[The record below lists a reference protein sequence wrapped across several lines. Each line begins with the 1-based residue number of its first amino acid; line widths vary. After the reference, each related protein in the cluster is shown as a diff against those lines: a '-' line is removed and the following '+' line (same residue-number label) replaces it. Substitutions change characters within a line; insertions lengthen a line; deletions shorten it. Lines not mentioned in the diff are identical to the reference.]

1 MELQRI
7 EPAEIIAMAPRLDE
21 LINEFIGDQDIRTNS
36 ADLYRRTLKHY
47 FKWVSCEGLA
57 MGEIQLMHIVKYK
70 ADLLASGKSSLTV
83 GTYITTVRRFYAWAE
98 AKKYYPNI
106 AKGVKTPKRAQQFKK
121 QPLTASESTE
131 LLNQVSNARDL
142 AIINLCLRTG
152 LRTIEVVRANV
163 GDIQTKGGQVI
174 LNVHGKGRDGK
185 DQFVILTNK
194 AQAPITDYLKTRGI
208 VLGKLKPGQGAEPLF
223 ISNSNKN
230 KGERL
235 DTRTIRRIAKNNL
248 IGIGLNS
255 HYYTA
260 HSLRHTTAVSI
271 LRAGGTLENAQGV
284 LRHSNPATTQIYT
297 ATILEEQ
304 RLKYA
309 SENLIDGQF

>member
-1 MELQRI
+1 M
-7 EPAEIIAMAPRLDE
+7 
-21 LINEFIGDQDIRTNS
+21 
-36 ADLYRRTLKHY
+36 
-47 FKWVSCEGLA
+47 
-57 MGEIQLMHIVKYK
+57 
-70 ADLLASGKSSLTV
+70 
-83 GTYITTVRRFYAWAE
+83 
-98 AKKYYPNI
+98 
-106 AKGVKTPKRAQQFKK
+106 
-121 QPLTASESTE
+121 
-131 LLNQVSNARDL
+131 
-142 AIINLCLRTG
+142 
-152 LRTIEVVRANV
+152 
-163 GDIQTKGGQVI
+163 
-174 LNVHGKGRDGK
+174 NVHGKGRDDK

-194 AQAPITDYLKTRGI
+194 AQAPITEYLKARGI
-208 VLGKLKPGQGAEPLF
+208 VLGKLKPGQSAEPLF

-248 IGIGLNS
+248 IAIGLNS

-304 RLKYA
+304 RLKHA
-309 SENLIDGQF
+309 SETLIDSQF

>member
-1 MELQRI
+1 MQLQRI
-7 EPAEIIAMAPRLDE
+7 ETAEIMGMAPRLDE
-21 LINEFIGDQDIRTNS
+21 LLNQFIADQDIKTNS
-36 ADLYRRTLKHY
+36 ADLYRRTLKQY
-47 FKWVSCEGLA
+47 FNWVTLQGLP
-57 MGEIQLMHIVKYK
+57 MGEIQHLHIIKYK
-70 ADLLASGKSSLTV
+70 ADLLKDGKSSLTV
-83 GTYITTVRRFYAWAE
+83 GGYITSVRRFYEWTE

-106 AKGVKTPKRAQQFKK
+106 AKGVKTPKRTQQFKK

-131 LLNQVSNARDL
+131 LLSQVSNARDL

-152 LRTIEVVRANV
+152 LRTIEVTRANV
-163 GDIQTKGGQVI
+163 GDIEVKGGQII
-174 LNVHGKGRDGK
+174 LNVHGKGRDDK

-194 AQAPITDYLKTRGI
+194 AQAPITEYLKARGI
-208 VLGKLKPGQGAEPLF
+208 VLGNLKPGQQNEPLF
-223 ISNSNKN
+223 ISKSNKN

-248 IGIGLNS
+248 IAIGLNS

-304 RLKYA
+304 RLKHA
-309 SENLIDGQF
+309 SEQLIDSQF

>member
-36 ADLYRRTLKHY
+36 ADLYRRTLKQY

-309 SENLIDGQF
+309 SESLIDGQF

>member
-36 ADLYRRTLKHY
+36 ADLYRRTLKQY

-131 LLNQVSNARDL
+131 LLNHITNPRDL
-142 AIINLCLRTG
+142 AFVNLCLRTG

>member
-36 ADLYRRTLKHY
+36 ADLYRRTLKQY

-152 LRTIEVVRANV
+152 LRTIEVVRANE

>member
-36 ADLYRRTLKHY
+36 ADLYRRTLKQY
-47 FKWVSCEGLA
+47 FNWVSCEGLA

>member
-7 EPAEIIAMAPRLDE
+7 EPDEIIAMAPRLDE

-36 ADLYRRTLKHY
+36 ADLYRRTLKQY

-121 QPLTASESTE
+121 QPLTASESTD

-309 SENLIDGQF
+309 SESLIDGQF

>member
-1 MELQRI
+1 MHPQLTQQT
-7 EPAEIIAMAPRLDE
+7 EIIAMAPRLDE

-36 ADLYRRTLKHY
+36 ADLYSRTLKQY
-47 FKWVSCEGLA
+47 FKWVNCEGLT

-121 QPLTASESTE
+121 QPLTATESTE
-131 LLNQVSNARDL
+131 LLNHIANPRDL
-142 AIINLCLRTG
+142 AFINLCLRTG

-163 GDIQTKGGQVI
+163 GDIELRGGQVI

-309 SENLIDGQF
+309 SETLIDGQF

>member
-1 MELQRI
+1 
-7 EPAEIIAMAPRLDE
+7 
-21 LINEFIGDQDIRTNS
+21 
-36 ADLYRRTLKHY
+36 
-47 FKWVSCEGLA
+47 

>member
-1 MELQRI
+1 MQMQRI
-7 EPAEIIAMAPRLDE
+7 ETAEVMAMAPSLDKWVNQF
-21 LINEFIGDQDIRTNS
+21 INDQDVKSNS
-36 ADLYRRTLKHY
+36 ADLYRRTLKQY
-47 FKWVSCEGLA
+47 FKWVALQGISLLETERLHI
-57 MGEIQLMHIVKYK
+57 IQYK
-70 ADLLASGKSSLTV
+70 ADLLKDGKSSLTV
-83 GTYITTVRRFYAWAE
+83 GAYITSVRLFYEWAE
-98 AKKYYPNI
+98 TKKYYPNI

-121 QPLTASESTE
+121 RPLTAPESTD
-131 LLNQVSNARDL
+131 LLNHITDPRDL
-142 AIINLCLRTG
+142 AIVNLCLRTG
-152 LRTIEVVRANV
+152 LRTIEVVRPNV
-163 GDIQTKGGQVI
+163 GDIETRGGHIV
-174 LNVHGKGRDGK
+174 LNLRSKGRDDK

-194 AQAPITDYLKTRGI
+194 AQGPITAYLQTRGI

-223 ISNSNKN
+223 TSNSNNN
-230 KGERL
+230 KGGRM
-235 DTRTIRRIAKNNL
+235 DTRTIRRMVKIYL

-309 SENLIDGQF
+309 SESLIDGQF

>member
-1 MELQRI
+1 MHPQLTQQT
-7 EPAEIIAMAPRLDE
+7 EIIAMAPRLDE

-36 ADLYRRTLKHY
+36 ADLYSRTLKQY
-47 FKWVSCEGLA
+47 FKWVNCEGLA

-121 QPLTASESTE
+121 QPLTATESTE
-131 LLNQVSNARDL
+131 LLNQVSNVRDL

-163 GDIQTKGGQVI
+163 GDIELRGGQVI

-309 SENLIDGQF
+309 SETLIDGQF

>member
-36 ADLYRRTLKHY
+36 ADLYRRTLKQY
-47 FKWVSCEGLA
+47 FNWVSCEGLA

-131 LLNQVSNARDL
+131 LLNQVSNP
-142 AIINLCLRTG
+142 G
-152 LRTIEVVRANV
+152 LGN
-163 GDIQTKGGQVI
+163 
-174 LNVHGKGRDGK
+174 
-185 DQFVILTNK
+185 
-194 AQAPITDYLKTRGI
+194 Y
-208 VLGKLKPGQGAEPLF
+208 
-223 ISNSNKN
+223 
-230 KGERL
+230 
-235 DTRTIRRIAKNNL
+235 
-248 IGIGLNS
+248 
-255 HYYTA
+255 
-260 HSLRHTTAVSI
+260 
-271 LRAGGTLENAQGV
+271 
-284 LRHSNPATTQIYT
+284 
-297 ATILEEQ
+297 
-304 RLKYA
+304 
-309 SENLIDGQF
+309 

>member
-1 MELQRI
+1 MQLQHT
-7 EPAEIIAMAPRLDE
+7 PTAEIIAMAPRLDE
-21 LINEFIGDQDIRTNS
+21 VINEFIGDQDIKSNS
-36 ADLYRRTLKHY
+36 ADLYRRTLKQY
-47 FKWVSCEGLA
+47 FKWVALQGLT
-57 MGEIQLMHIVKYK
+57 MGEIQHLHIIKYK
-70 ADLLASGKSSLTV
+70 ADLLHEGKSSLTV
-83 GTYITTVRRFYAWAE
+83 GGYITSVRRFYEWAE
-98 AKKYYPNI
+98 AKKYYPNV

-121 QPLTASESTE
+121 QPLSASESTD

-163 GDIQTKGGQVI
+163 GDIETKGGQII
-174 LNVHGKGRDGK
+174 LNVHGKGRDDK

-194 AQAPITDYLKTRGI
+194 AQAPITEYLQTRGI

-248 IGIGLNS
+248 IAIGLNS

-309 SENLIDGQF
+309 SETLIDGQF

>member
-36 ADLYRRTLKHY
+36 ADLYRRTLKQY

>member
-36 ADLYRRTLKHY
+36 ADLYRRTLKQY
-47 FKWVSCEGLA
+47 FNWVSCEGLA

-121 QPLTASESTE
+121 QPLTASESTD

-309 SENLIDGQF
+309 SESLIDGQF

>member
-1 MELQRI
+1 MHPQLTQQT
-7 EPAEIIAMAPRLDE
+7 EIIAMAPRLDE

-36 ADLYRRTLKHY
+36 ADLYRRTLKQY
-47 FKWVSCEGLA
+47 FKWVNCEGLA

-121 QPLTASESTE
+121 QPLTATESTE
-131 LLNQVSNARDL
+131 LLNQVSNVRDL

-163 GDIQTKGGQVI
+163 GDIELRGGQVI

-309 SENLIDGQF
+309 SETLIDGQF

>member
-36 ADLYRRTLKHY
+36 ADLYRRTLKQY
-47 FKWVSCEGLA
+47 FNWVSCEGLA

-70 ADLLASGKSSLTV
+70 SDLLASGKSSLTV

-121 QPLTASESTE
+121 QPLTASESTD

-309 SENLIDGQF
+309 SESLIDGQF

>member
-1 MELQRI
+1 MQLQRI
-7 EPAEIIAMAPRLDE
+7 ETAEIMAMAPRLDE
-21 LINEFIGDQDIRTNS
+21 LLNQFIADQDIKTNS
-36 ADLYRRTLKHY
+36 ADLYRRTLKQY
-47 FKWVSCEGLA
+47 FNWVTLQGLP
-57 MGEIQLMHIVKYK
+57 MGEIQHLHIIKYK
-70 ADLLASGKSSLTV
+70 ADLLKDGKSSLTV
-83 GTYITTVRRFYAWAE
+83 GGYITSVRRFYEWTE

-106 AKGVKTPKRAQQFKK
+106 AKGVKTPKRTQQFKK

-131 LLNQVSNARDL
+131 LLNQVSNPRDL

-152 LRTIEVVRANV
+152 LRTIEVTRANV
-163 GDIQTKGGQVI
+163 GDIEVKGGQII
-174 LNVHGKGRDGK
+174 LNVHGKGRDDK
-185 DQFVILTNK
+185 DQFVILTSK
-194 AQAPITDYLKTRGI
+194 TQAPITEYLKYRGI
-208 VLGKLKPGQGAEPLF
+208 VLGNLKPGQQNEPLF

-248 IGIGLNS
+248 IAIGLNS

-304 RLKYA
+304 RLKHA
-309 SENLIDGQF
+309 SERLIDSQF

>member
-1 MELQRI
+1 MQLQPI
-7 EPAEIIAMAPRLDE
+7 QTTEIIATAPRLDE
-21 LINEFIGDQDIRTNS
+21 LINQFISDQDIRSNS
-36 ADLYRRTLKHY
+36 ALLYRRTLKQY
-47 FKWVSCEGLA
+47 FNWVAVQGLA

-83 GTYITTVRRFYAWAE
+83 GTYITTVRRFYAWTE
-98 AKKYYPNI
+98 ANKYYPNI

-121 QPLTASESTE
+121 QALSPSESVE
-131 LLNQVSNARDL
+131 LLNQASNPRDL

-152 LRTIEVVRANV
+152 LRTIEVTRANV
-163 GDIQTKGGQVI
+163 GDIQAKGGQII

-194 AQAPITDYLKTRGI
+194 AQAPITAYLKLRSI
-208 VLGKLKPGQGAEPLF
+208 EIGKLKPGQGAEPLF

-230 KGERL
+230 KGQRL

-248 IGIGLNS
+248 IAIGLDS
-255 HYYTA
+255 HFYTA

-304 RLKYA
+304 RLKNA
-309 SENLIDGQF
+309 SEFLIDSQF